1 MSNSLGSTFKELG
14 QVLGVC
20 PCCGDL
26 FYLSEAR
33 PYLDGK
39 QPPHSIIDTIR
50 SAERKLEREEEKL
63 AEIELALRE
72 KAASAGLRTA
82 KRLLK
87 KIDPVFS
94 GAGYDPHDV
103 KVIFDPITYVV
114 FNGMSRDKLR
124 DIVLLAPPP
133 ANSATEKLHKSID
146 QAISRGNLEF
156 KTLQVDDLGNIASR

>member
-1 MSNSLGSTFKELG
+1 MPATLASTFSELG
-14 QVLGVC
+14 HILGVC

-33 PYLDGK
+33 PYLVGK
-39 QPPHSIIDTIR
+39 QPTSVVDQLR
-50 SAERKLEREEEKL
+50 KSERRLEQAEDKLNEVEHL
-63 AEIELALRE
+63 LRE
-72 KAASAGLRTA
+72 KAAASGLRTA

-114 FNGMSRDKLR
+114 FNGMSRDSVQ
-124 DIVLLAPPP
+124 DVVLLAKPPHNT
-133 ANSATEKLHKSID
+133 ASERLHSSLAKTVRD
-146 QAISRGNLEF
+146 GNIEF
-156 KTLQVDDLGNIASR
+156 KTLHVDDAGQVTIR